1 MKSRLKL
8 LSIVFLLVGL
18 QVTAQEKRPITLNE
32 AIDLGIKNSKQL
44 KNSQAKIEEAT
55 AALKEALNNQLPDA
69 KLSASYLWLSNANVD
84 MKLKSN
90 NPGGGGTTPT
100 ISRAGYAIANAS
112 FPVFTGGRIRYGIEA
127 SRFLEEAT
135 RLDADNNKEEVIQN
149 TIEAFVNLYKA
160 KSSVSLVQEN
170 LAEAQQR
177 VKDFSNLEK
186 NGLLPR
192 NDLLSAQLQA
202 SNFELGLLEAE
213 NNWKLANVS
222 VNILLGLPEN
232 LELVPDSSMIDQS
245 FSVKTLDEYLQ
256 TAFSNRTDLAAV
268 DLRKKASESAIRSAK
283 GEYYPSLAVTGGY
296 IAADIPEVIS
306 ITNALNIGV
315 GVSYNIG
322 SLWKTKAKVQQAEAR
337 AKQAAIGESQ
347 LNDDIRLDVNHAYLN
362 FLSSQKKIEVYEKAV
377 EQAIENYRI
386 VKNKHDN
393 NLETTTDL
401 LEANT
406 KQLLERMNLIFVKA
420 DAVVAYNKL
429 LQAAGLLEENKKQQ

>member
-1 MKSRLKL
+1 M
-8 LSIVFLLVGL
+8 GL

-90 NPGGGGTTPT
+90 NPGGGSGTTPT
-100 ISRAGYAIANAS
+100 ISKAGYAIANAS
-112 FPVFTGGRIRYGIEA
+112 VPVFAGGRIRYGIEA

-202 SNFELGLLEAE
+202 SNFELGLLDAE

-245 FSVKTLDEYLQ
+245 FSVKT
-256 TAFSNRTDLAAV
+256 
-268 DLRKKASESAIRSAK
+268 
-283 GEYYPSLAVTGGY
+283 TG
-296 IAADIPEVIS
+296 
-306 ITNALNIGV
+306 
-315 GVSYNIG
+315 
-322 SLWKTKAKVQQAEAR
+322 
-337 AKQAAIGESQ
+337 
-347 LNDDIRLDVNHAYLN
+347 
-362 FLSSQKKIEVYEKAV
+362 
-377 EQAIENYRI
+377 
-386 VKNKHDN
+386 
-393 NLETTTDL
+393 
-401 LEANT
+401 
-406 KQLLERMNLIFVKA
+406 
-420 DAVVAYNKL
+420 
-429 LQAAGLLEENKKQQ
+429 

>member
-1 MKSRLKL
+1 M
-8 LSIVFLLVGL
+8 GL
-18 QVTAQEKRPITLNE
+18 QVTAQQKRPITLNE

-69 KLSASYLWLSNANVD
+69 KLSASYLWLSSANVD

-90 NPGGGGTTPT
+90 NPSGGGGVTPT
-100 ISRAGYAIANAS
+100 ISKAGYAIANAS
-112 FPVFTGGRIRYGIEA
+112 LPVFAGGRIRYGIEA

-135 RLDADNNKEEVIQN
+135 RLDADNNREEVIQN

-186 NGLLPR
+186 NGLLAR

-202 SNFELGLLEAE
+202 SNFELGLLDAE

-222 VNILLGLPEN
+222 MNILLGLPEN
-232 LELVPDSSMIDQS
+232 LELVPDSSMIDQN
-245 FSVKTLDEYLQ
+245 FAVKTLDEYLQ
-256 TAFSNRTDLAAV
+256 TAFNNRKDLAAI
-268 DLRKKASESAIRSAK
+268 DLRKKASESGIKSAK
-283 GEYYPSLAVTGGY
+283 GDYYPSLAVTGGY

-306 ITNALNIGV
+306 ITNALNIGI

-347 LNDDIRLDVNHAYLN
+347 LNDNIRLDVNHAYLN
-362 FLSSQKKIEVYEKAV
+362 FFSSQKKIEVYEKAV

-386 VKNKHDN
+386 VKNKYN
-393 NLETTTDL
+393 NSLATTTDL
-401 LEANT
+401 LDANT
-406 KQLLERMNLIFVKA
+406 KQLLERMNLIFAKA
-420 DAVVAYNKL
+420 DEVVAFNKL
-429 LQAAGLLEENKKQQ
+429 LQSAGLLAENTKQQ

>member
-1 MKSRLKL
+1 MKNRLKL
-8 LSIVFLLVGL
+8 LIAASLVGFQL
-18 QVTAQEKRPITLNE
+18 TAQEKRPITLNE
-32 AIDLGIKNSKQL
+32 AIDLSIKNSKQL

-69 KLSASYLWLSNANVD
+69 KLSASYLWLSSANVD
-84 MKLKSN
+84 MKIKSS
-90 NPGGGGTTPT
+90 GGGGGSVPT
-100 ISRAGYAIANAS
+100 ISKAGYAIANAS
-112 FPVFTGGRIRYGIEA
+112 VPVFAGGRIRYGIEA
-127 SRFLEEAT
+127 SRFLEQAT
-135 RLDADNNKEEVIQN
+135 RLDANNDKEQVIQN

-160 KSSVSLVQEN
+160 KASVSLVQEN

-186 NGLLPR
+186 NGLLAR

-202 SNFELGLLEAE
+202 SNFELGLLDAE

-232 LELVPDSSMIDQS
+232 LELVPDSSMINES

-256 TAFSNRTDLAAV
+256 TAYTNRKDLAAL
-268 DLRKKASESAIRSAK
+268 DLRKKASESSIKSSK
-283 GEYYPSLAVTGGY
+283 GDYYPSLAVTGGY

-347 LNDDIRLDVNHAYLN
+347 LNDNIRLDVNHAYLN

-377 EQAIENYRI
+377 EQAVENYRI
-386 VKNKHDN
+386 VKNKYN
-393 NLETTTDL
+393 NSLETTTDL
-401 LEANT
+401 LDANT
-406 KQLLERMNLIFVKA
+406 KQLLERMNLIFAKA

-429 LQAAGLLEENKKQQ
+429 LQAAGLLEETTK